1 MASPARAQHLPEAP
15 PLGTSPP
22 DTGNRPETSRTN
34 LVRILSEF
42 CEQSNLN
49 ARVHYFVKLVEW
61 TRSESRSS
69 SISERIKRLSELLSL
84 LEDDAALRAQF
95 QKAFHAMLGKTQT

>member
-1 MASPARAQHLPEAP
+1 MASPARAQHLSESP

-22 DTGNRPETSRTN
+22 DTGNRPEISRTN
-34 LVRILSEF
+34 LIRILSEF
-42 CEQSNLN
+42 CASNLN

-84 LEDDAALRAQF
+84 LEDDAELRAQF
-95 QKAFHAMLGKTQT
+95 QNAFHAM